1 MRKLYNE
8 LLSLLNISG
17 RDLAVFLLA
26 LLLAFSIWLI
36 HNLSLKYNAYLD
48 VPVQALCNIDGHAE
62 MSVDHSNVV
71 ARCRATGY
79 NVIRS
84 GIRKRS
90 RVVQVTFQP
99 NVMKHKEDDLFY
111 VLSSDLQEY
120 AHLIFGDGVSV
131 EYFATDTLFYHF
143 PHENSKRIPVQPVYT
158 VTFQSQHMAEGP
170 MEVQPD
176 SVTVYGDPFLLENVT
191 KALTEPI
198 RYSHVSSDIQGEVRL
213 EDIRGLRISEETVR
227 YGLKVS
233 RYVEL
238 SGKIPVMTSGVP
250 SDKSMTVFP
259 SVVRVVLKC
268 RFPFSGDPIDKVVPT
283 VDYAE
288 YQQSLSG
295 KCVVSLED
303 LPRGVISY
311 DVEPGYVECIVEDL
325 Q

>member
-48 VPVQALCNIDGHAE
+48 VAVQAHCNIDGHSE
-62 MSVDHSNVV
+62 MSSDKSNVV

-84 GIRKRS
+84 GIKGKK
-90 RVVQVTFQP
+90 RVVHVTFQP

-131 EYFATDTLFYHF
+131 EYFATDTLFYRF
-143 PHENSKRIPVQPVYT
+143 PYENSKRIPVQPVYT
-158 VTFQSQHMAEGP
+158 VTYQHQHMAEGP
-170 MEVQPD
+170 MEVKPD
-176 SVTVYGDPFLLENVT
+176 SVTVYGEPYLLESVSR
-191 KALTEPI
+191 ALTEPI

-213 EDIRGLRISEETVR
+213 ENIRGLRISEESVR
-227 YGLKVS
+227 YRLDVS

-238 SGKIPVMTSGVP
+238 TGKIPVMTANVP
-250 SDKSMTVFP
+250 ADKSMVVFP

-268 RFPFSGDPIDKVVPT
+268 AFPLSGDPLEKVVPT
-283 VDYAE
+283 VDYSE

-295 KCVVSLED
+295 KCVVLLED